1 MLNKIKTKKNQFL
14 KYALVLPAYFCF
26 ISSKSYCTRKESE
39 FKISNAPITVSL
51 HVTSKSTQQDL
62 EAEKNSLKR
71 LME

>member
-1 MLNKIKTKKNQFL
+1 V
-14 KYALVLPAYFCF
+14 VLPALVAFVF
-26 ISSKSYCTRKESE
+26 LFQVKVVAQEKESDL
-39 FKISNAPITVSL
+39 KISNAPITVSL